1 MRILKDLRRRSGI
14 DKKTSLH
21 YTHTVAYILHN
32 GKIVRYA
39 AEGGDTRSSLLRWVR
54 KAMPEKK
61 TVTEQATDWFK
72 VRQAGF
78 GKGKAK

>member
-1 MRILKDLRRRSGI
+1 MNSGRYNM
-14 DKKTSLH
+14 DMCEGALT
-21 YTHTVAYILHN
+21 

-39 AEGGDTRSSLLRWVR
+39 ADGGDTRSSLLRWVR

-72 VRQAGF
+72 VRLAGF